1 MSDEVKIEDLLQVEA
16 APEPATESIVETEGL
31 QAAAAVVLPGARL
44 KAERE
49 ARGLSLTEVAHAL
62 KFGARQ
68 IETLEADRYDQLQ
81 GATFLRGFIRSYAR
95 YLKLEDAPLLALL
108 EAGAPP
114 PQAEIVAPTNMG
126 EAMVQP
132 FIERNQKWLMLAM
145 ALVVVLAVGAYWLT
159 MNEKMTRGSEAES
172 ETVKDDAT
180 AQAAPAQPVMAP
192 TPVAVAAPAPEA
204 PAAPVAPVAPPP
216 VVTPVPQAAPAPVV
230 PAPAAAATPVS
241 AAAAQPAG
249 QKQISLDFDGR
260 SWVEIKDATQRIIFT
275 GEYSAGNKQVV
286 TGKPPFQLWIGKV
299 SAVRVVYN
307 EQKVNLQPYARDEVA
322 RLTLD

>member
-16 APEPATESIVETEGL
+16 APEPVNESIAETEGQ
-31 QAAAAVVLPGARL
+31 QATAAVVLPGARL

-62 KFGARQ
+62 KFGTRQ

-172 ETVKDDAT
+172 ETVKEDTT
-180 AQAAPAQPVMAP
+180 AQAAPTQPVVAP
-192 TPVAVAAPAPEA
+192 TPVAVAAPAPET
-204 PAAPVAPVAPPP
+204 PAAPVVPVAPPS
-216 VVTPVPQAAPAPVV
+216 VVAPAPVPQAAPAPVV
-230 PAPAAAATPVS
+230 PAPAAAATPAPAV
-241 AAAAQPAG
+241 QPTG

-275 GEYSAGNKQVV
+275 GEYNAGNKQVV

-299 SAVRVVYN
+299 SAVKVVYN

>member
-16 APEPATESIVETEGL
+16 APEPVAESTVETED
-31 QAAAAVVLPGARL
+31 QQVTAAVVLPGARL

-68 IETLEADRYDQLQ
+68 IEALEADRYDQLQ

-126 EAMVQP
+126 EAMAQP
-132 FIERNQKWLMLAM
+132 FIERNQKWLMLVM

-159 MNEKMTRGSEAES
+159 MNEKMTHGNEAES
-172 ETVKDDAT
+172 EAAKEDAS
-180 AQAAPAQPVMAP
+180 AQAAPAQPVVAP
-192 TPVAVAAPAPEA
+192 TPVAVAPAPVTQ
-204 PAAPVAPVAPPP
+204 AAPVAPVAPPP
-216 VVTPVPQAAPAPVV
+216 VVAPAPVPQAVPAPVV
-230 PAPAAAATPVS
+230 PAPAAAATS
-241 AAAAQPAG
+241 APAVAAPAG

-299 SAVRVVYN
+299 SAVKVVYN